1 MHPTD
6 QTSAAIEAL
15 RPVLDTAL
23 DAVVAMARDGAI
35 VAWNA
40 AAEQVFGWSAA
51 EAIGRPMA
59 DLIIPHQYRQ
69 AHCEGL
75 ARYNSGGEERVLN
88 RRIEISALHK
98 DGRELPVELSITL
111 AGPGED
117 ALFLGF
123 LRDIS
128 ERRAAETRLERQARE
143 TQLLFDVTRMAAE
156 TDSFEEAL
164 RACLEAIGDL
174 AAWPVGH
181 ALILAKGGEPE
192 LVSTDVWY
200 EAQAGI
206 AAGLREATARLRFTA
221 GVGLPGIVLASGEP
235 AWISDTEVHSQFLR
249 KGLGFAAA
257 FGFPIK
263 SEGRILAVLEFF
275 SRTTAHP
282 DAGLMLTVRT
292 LGEQVGRVI
301 ERRRRET
308 HLQLLVNELNHR
320 VKNTL
325 TIVQS
330 IAVQTL
336 RGSETGER
344 AQRALE
350 SRLSAL
356 AAAHDL
362 LTTERWE
369 SASLRQVIEKAT
381 GACGGSSARLRV
393 EGPDVR
399 LQPRTAVT
407 VAMAV
412 HELCTNAV
420 KYGALSNE
428 DGTVDIHW
436 KVESGERLHLVWSE
450 TGGPPVTR
458 PERRGFGTRLIERAL
473 AADLG
478 GNATI
483 EFRPGGI
490 VCTLDAPLPRP
501 DA

>member
-1 MHPTD
+1 MPRDD
-6 QTSAAIEAL
+6 QTNAAIEAL

-23 DAVVAMARDGAI
+23 DAVVAMARDGTI

-40 AAEQVFGWSAA
+40 AAEQAFGWSAA
-51 EAIGRPMA
+51 ETIGRPMGE
-59 DLIIPHQYRQ
+59 LIIPHQYRN
-69 AHCEGL
+69 AHDQGL
-75 ARYNSGGEERVLN
+75 ARYNAGGEERVLN

-98 DGRELPVELSITL
+98 DGREFPVELSITL

-128 ERRAAETRLERQARE
+128 ERRAAEAQLERQARE

-164 RACLEAIGDL
+164 RASLEAIGNL
-174 AAWPVGH
+174 AGWPVGH
-181 ALILAKGGEPE
+181 ALVHAKGGQAE

-200 EAQAGI
+200 EAEPGI

-221 GVGLPGIVLASGEP
+221 GVGLPGMVLATGEP
-235 AWISDTEVHSQFLR
+235 AWISDTEVHAEFIR

-275 SRTTAHP
+275 SRTTARP

-292 LGEQVGRVI
+292 LGDQVGRVI
-301 ERRRRET
+301 ERRRRED

-330 IAVQTL
+330 IAAQTL
-336 RGSETGER
+336 RGTEAGDR
-344 AQRALE
+344 ARLALE
-350 SRLSAL
+350 SRLLAL

-362 LTTERWE
+362 LTAERWE
-369 SASLRQVIEKAT
+369 AASLRQVIDKAT
-381 GACGGSSARLRV
+381 GACVGADERV
-393 EGPDVR
+393 RADGPDVR

-428 DGTVDIHW
+428 EGTVEIRW
-436 KVESGERLHLVWSE
+436 KVEGEERLHLVWSE
-450 TGGPPVTR
+450 AGGPPVTR

-473 AADLG
+473 ATDLG
-478 GNATI
+478 GTATI
-483 EFRPGGI
+483 EFRPEGI
-490 VCTLDAPLPRP
+490 ICTLDAPLPRP
-501 DA
+501 EV